1 MLSQSFH
8 EISRSSEIN
17 QKVKLMDKKI
27 ISNILALFGIQ
38 GVNYF
43 IPLITLPYLVNTL
56 GPASYGTLG
65 FSIAF
70 IQYFCLITDYGFN
83 LSASRRVAMHSSDKS
98 ELSRIFWHV
107 ILCKTMLAILGTLI
121 LAVACYFVPSLQ
133 MQRKVIWAAYGIVI
147 GNILFPIWL
156 FQGKE
161 QMGFSSF
168 VNILS
173 RLISIPLIF
182 IFVKGEDD
190 AWIAA
195 GITSLTAIFGGLISV
210 FFLWHKEWILFQ
222 RIRYKQIIL
231 EYREGWH
238 VFLSTAAI
246 SLYTTSITVILGFA
260 AGPIAVGYF
269 VAADKLRQAVQ
280 GLLVP
285 ISQALYPRI
294 NSLMVNQPESAFLY
308 LRRLLRYFSLG
319 GLLLSLS
326 IFIFS
331 PLAIKTLY
339 GESYQSSVT
348 VLYILAF
355 CPFLVAVSNVLGI
368 QTMLV
373 LGFNKAFS
381 RILMCSGLL
390 CLAIV
395 FPFSFLWKEL
405 GAAWSVLLA
414 ESSVTIMMLFF
425 IWYKKIPLYKK
436 ST

>member
-1 MLSQSFH
+1 MLLVFKT
-8 EISRSSEIN
+8 RY
-17 QKVKLMDKKI
+17 KVVFVDKKI
-27 ISNILALFGIQ
+27 ISNIVSLFGIQ
-38 GVNYF
+38 GMNYF
-43 IPLITLPYLVNTL
+43 IPLITLPYLVKTL
-56 GPASYGTLG
+56 GPESYGILG

-83 LSASRRVAMHSSDKS
+83 LSASRKIAMHSSDKS
-98 ELSRIFWHV
+98 EVSRIFWHV
-107 ILCKTMLAILGTLI
+107 ILCKIILAILGIFI
-121 LAVACYFVPSLQ
+121 LVIVCHTVHYLK
-133 MQRKVIWAAYGIVI
+133 MQQDVIWAAYGLVI
-147 GNILFPIWL
+147 GNILFPVWL

-161 QMGFSSF
+161 QMGFSSLA
-168 VNILS
+168 NILS
-173 RLISIPLIF
+173 RAASIPLIF
-182 IFVKGEDD
+182 IFVKSADD

-195 GITSLTAIFGGLISV
+195 WITSVTAILGGLISIFV
-210 FFLWHKEWILFQ
+210 LWQKKWILFEKIECK
-222 RIRYKQIIL
+222 RIVA
-231 EYREGWH
+231 EYRDGWH
-238 VFLSTAAI
+238 VFLSTAAV
-246 SLYTTSITVILGFA
+246 SLYTTSITVVLGFV

-294 NSLMVNQPESAFLY
+294 NSLMVSQPELAFVF

-331 PLAIKTLY
+331 PLGINLLY
-339 GESYQSSVT
+339 GEQYQSSIA

-355 CPFLVAVSNVLGI
+355 CPLLVSVSNVLGI

-381 RILMCSGLL
+381 RILIFSGIQ
-390 CLAIV
+390 CLAII
-395 FPFSFLWKEL
+395 FPFSFFWKEA
-405 GAAWSVLLA
+405 GAAWAVLLA

-425 IWYKKIPLYKK
+425 IWHKKIPLYK
-436 ST
+436 